1 MKQVKQNFKSKSHEL
16 VNTRSGSVEVRSVE
30 LTPKESQTL
39 NVGYATNK
47 SDLRWQKV

>member
-1 MKQVKQNFKSKSHEL
+1 MKQVKQDSKSKSYEL
-16 VNTRSGSVEVRSVE
+16 VNTRSGSVEIRNAE